1 MVTMASS
8 ATSSI
13 GVTPLSPDVTT
24 TTVQKKSSENR
35 RSNKPIME
43 KRRRARINNSLNE
56 LKALILD
63 AMKKDPARHSKL
75 EKADILEMTVK
86 HLESL
91 HKQQAA
97 MSAVT
102 DPQVVNKYRAGFN
115 ECAGE
120 VGRFPGLEPMVR
132 RRLLQHL
139 STCLNATAIAASTA
153 GSIGGGIDASATK
166 AHQQNLQ
173 VHILPSETG
182 AKQHHQNGIFLSAGS
197 NAGVQLV
204 PTRLPNGDLA
214 LILPSASTTSSH
226 IQQRLSV
233 SPAPSGSSSS
243 SPPPLAMINHSRSA
257 STDSAASSNS
267 PIGFE
272 RLSVTIPKS
281 SPNDDCHSPSSINS
295 AYSSPNSPASQM
307 KYEHYGL
314 YSPPLQKP
322 LSLVV
327 RESYGDREPWRPW

>member
-1 MVTMASS
+1 MNFPT
-8 ATSSI
+8 
-13 GVTPLSPDVTT
+13 
-24 TTVQKKSSENR
+24 
-35 RSNKPIME
+35 
-43 KRRRARINNSLNE
+43 INEIFFSQ
-56 LKALILD
+56 
-63 AMKKDPARHSKL
+63 PARHSKL

-97 MSAVT
+97 MTAVT
-102 DPQVVNKYRAGFN
+102 DPQVINKYRAGFS

-120 VGRFPGLEPMVR
+120 VGRFPGLEPTVR

-139 STCLNATAIAASTA
+139 ATCLNSTALAASPA
-153 GSIGGGIDASATK
+153 QNDSPNKMA
-166 AHQQNLQ
+166 QQNLQ
-173 VHILPSETG
+173 VHILPSDSTTVST
-182 AKQHHQNGIFLSAGS
+182 QNGIFLSAGA

-204 PTRLPNGDLA
+204 PTRLPNGDFA
-214 LILPSASTTSSH
+214 LILPSTTST

-233 SPAPSGSSSS
+233 SPTPSSSSS

-272 RLSVTIPKS
+272 RLSVTIPAN
-281 SPNDDCHSPSSINS
+281 SPNEDCHSPSSINS
-295 AYSSPNSPASQM
+295 NYSSPHSPSTM
-307 KYEHYGL
+307 GSYEQYGL

-327 RESYGDREPWRPW
+327 RESYNDEKPWRPW

>member
-1 MVTMASS
+1 
-8 ATSSI
+8 
-13 GVTPLSPDVTT
+13 
-24 TTVQKKSSENR
+24 
-35 RSNKPIME
+35 
-43 KRRRARINNSLNE
+43 
-56 LKALILD
+56 
-63 AMKKDPARHSKL
+63 
-75 EKADILEMTVK
+75 MTVK

-102 DPQVVNKYRAGFN
+102 DPQVVNKYRAGFS

-120 VGRFPGLEPMVR
+120 VGRFPDSSQWYDEG
-132 RRLLQHL
+132 LLQHL
-139 STCLNATAIAASTA
+139 ATCLNSTALAASTA
-153 GSIGGGIDASATK
+153 ASIAAADASAAK
-166 AHQQNLQ
+166 LAGGAQQQNLQ
-173 VHILPSETG
+173 VHILPSDGSTTSSTG
-182 AKQHHQNGIFLSAGS
+182 VGNQHHQNGIFLSAGS

-214 LILPSASTTSSH
+214 LILPSASTTTAH

-233 SPAPSGSSSS
+233 SPTPSSSSS

-281 SPNDDCHSPSSINS
+281 SPNDDCHSPNSINS
-295 AYSSPNSPASQM
+295 TYSSPTSPTSQM